1 MTIESLLTR
10 TEMTYLCGQPGL
22 ICRLAWAGFHLQ
34 PGSAVYIPSGTHLQL
49 SVNIMNIAHSS
60 QDNEDIV
67 MMLQQPH
74 VRPTGEQVAHTHRP
88 WGQQTG
94 PLQCKLPEGGVTS
107 DRIYTTEQQPDP
119 HPPEHP
125 EGFIELRL
133 GDVNQGLTELRGIWE
148 HQIIEAEGHLQVMAW
163 YADTERWP
171 RCPEARAVQ
180 LPSDLSQWMTRLIEA
195 WDDRADPDEVFHL
208 HMIHPQPQT
217 TFWEEHPAPHVLLIQ
232 RPVPNRRSLHFTA
245 SDTERSTS
253 QTLQF
258 VDTLAHPVTQS
269 SILQAAGWDDQ
280 LGPPQHIQHEIWW
293 GNDIIT
299 QEDFAQLRNGN
310 ALTVIARHL
319 DDVSSHSSTA
329 SEDVTAN
336 HVSLLQIQAV
346 RQPVQLTL
354 ATLLPID
361 EEEIDYQA
369 AESANVAIHLIKGA
383 EMGPLPTYIECPS
396 PWCENDVVTEL
407 RHWGHRCDVYRFG
420 AHDVALCF
428 PSGWSTEA
436 GISHYMLCHTDT
448 TDPEG
453 SFLHS
458 QAKAM
463 TEVEL
468 MSLLYDCGYWRASIQ
483 SVEALAPGL
492 FRVQFLNVQVQ
503 QAQHTICSRTKPAW
517 PDCTQLIGVRGPYF
531 TPPTDV
537 AGDDCVIG
545 LGFALYDFMKLFTS
559 AENILCRD
567 PAGHDFPDG
576 TRAALKMSTSTCL
589 DDYDRI
595 IVYTDGSSKAKDRHR
610 PPIWNDEQGYGDSWA
625 FVVVGET
632 LTTEEHKVEVLG
644 WTTQPV
650 IYDHQSEHFIGADG
664 IGSYLAEREALAWA
678 AMWRLAQNSSV
689 DTLFRSD
696 SLTSARQALGLMGCS
711 ERTLS
716 FNTFRGL
723 FQSLEA
729 ALPPG
734 ALAVEHIHS
743 HTGEPFNEMAD
754 WLARTEREKSFY
766 HPRQRLALKQWL
778 PIIPHMWTLFSQTD
792 GLPSLCANGLHAPIP
807 QLPPLST
814 PQRCTRWVNSST
826 RAGNFHLSAGTAN
839 VTSLYNGPWGH
850 AGKTDYLRQQ
860 FISHNLNFL
869 GLQETRAPET
879 FGQVDGVLRLGSG
892 SARGHFGTEL
902 WANLKIPY
910 AWIGRQAHFLKPTD
924 FQVLHRDPRML
935 AVQIETPYMKL
946 KILVGHAPHC
956 GHSFSEREQWWH
968 TFSNHARLR
977 HDHERLL
984 VLMDANADPGPR
996 DDCAVFT
1003 DGFLSNENTPLLQDF
1018 LTKHDLCLP
1027 ATSDCHWGPHDTW
1040 VSPNGAHL
1048 HCLDHVAV
1056 QQCHRHEC
1064 TYSCVLQDLDLG
1076 NGCWDHSATAV
1087 QLQWYEQ
1094 CDIPHK
1100 VPGMKP
1106 SPTYDIHG
1114 LRSQH
1119 VQLAIAE
1126 SPTAPWTQDI
1136 ESHVDE
1142 FNHHLLHGVAK
1153 HCPQPQRAP
1162 KKPIFTA
1169 ELWQLRATKLAT
1181 KKALKDISRR
1191 QKHEML
1197 LVCFSALR
1205 SRPAVTVDGGFFWQY
1220 DTWLLCSRVR
1230 AYCKFHCIANQ
1241 LRGRLRQAKYGQL
1254 KDVLSG
1260 MTATT
1265 PAANILHEVKS
1276 LIGPTNLKK
1285 VKATTLPYVRNHQ
1298 GQVCQSPAEA
1308 LDTWISFFQT
1318 MEGGD
1323 RLDEHQQRIEWLDN
1337 LKRFSATE
1345 INLQLSDLPSLTEL
1359 EAAYRRVQVAK
1370 ATGPDQVDA
1379 RLCHLAPAAIAK
1391 RTYAILLKTFLHGH
1405 ECLLHKGGRL
1415 HPLWKQKGAK
1425 DLCGSFCS
1433 ILISSHIG
1441 KSIHRCLRAHTADI
1455 FEKFLQK
1462 QQLGGKR
1469 RIPVTL
1475 GVHQARAYL
1484 RSRKQQGLNVGM
1496 VFLDLCEAFYRIVR
1510 EMAMGG
1516 ITSDET
1522 IARMCQRLQLGPD
1535 TMRELYQHLDKASA
1549 IERAGMPKHLQMVVQ
1564 AIHSDTHFHLQGQHD
1579 HCRTRLG
1586 TRPGDCWA
1594 DFIFSFL
1601 WARLLH
1607 ELEAELKP
1615 LDILDSIP
1623 QHGGFRC
1630 DGIAADPEDPEL
1642 TGRDDYLGPTWMDDS
1657 CFCFAATDPL
1667 TLERK
1672 AANLCGLLIQ
1682 RCQSYAMTPNLQPG
1696 KTAALLV
1703 FQGPGAAA
1711 ARKKFFGPQT
1721 DPSLPVL
1728 LEGGVQRVQ
1737 VVASYVH
1744 LGSLLHHRGDMRQE
1758 ARRRFSIA
1766 QGAFQHHRK
1775 VLYQNKQLTLQ
1786 RRAELFRTLILS
1798 KFVYGCDSWTLMEK
1812 HTRHYVHTSL
1822 MKPYRRLL
1830 PQAYIKLYS
1839 DEEVLQLTGLS
1850 DPSDLFRQQR
1860 LRHLGALYSCSDS
1873 VPWGLLNADTE
1884 WTQLVKSDIEWMWHQ
1899 LRSSSKLP
1907 DPHHHFGAWVSLMK
1921 DHRRYWK
1928 KLVRRAGDH
1937 AAAQR
1942 DNLFSVTQFH
1952 RAILQQLHQA
1962 QCLAQGPPLEV
1973 RTLAGPAYGC
1983 MQCQRKFA
1991 SRGGCGAHMFR
2002 AHGHIHPV
2010 RRLFDTTQCGCCLR
2024 EFHSYGRLKAHL
2036 IRADYCRHSLQRRNH
2051 YVVPVA
2057 GIGSSENDHQERI
2070 LDGLLPPLPG
2080 HGPHLPQGR
2089 HGVALDYN
2097 LVIFEEIYTRMLEV
2111 TSVAE
2116 GEAVLRAVASEIPTT
2131 WEDFRQTLQALVR
2144 EATSED
2150 TAVLGISA
2158 EDFFGILRRFSLEG
2172 QWPFLCEETEVVTE
2186 HWHRDLHVLED
2197 FCIKEAQ
2204 MAHSRQGHAR
2214 VPRGFGAVR
2223 YVLHAFSGRRRCGD
2237 FQFYFDRLAADH
2249 PDVQLF
2255 VISLDVVID
2264 STWGDISRQ
2273 DTRDF
2278 WLGAI
2283 NARWVVAIIG
2293 GPPCE
2298 TWSQARERS
2307 IAEHAFA
2314 PRVLRVPETP
2324 WGLPSLR
2331 LKELRQ
2337 IRVGNDLMGFILEA
2351 VVMLYCVG
2359 GVAALEHPAAPTS
2372 EESVSIWR
2380 TPILAL
2386 LLSLPGIELVSLA
2399 QGLWGAKSPKPTS
2412 FLLVNA
2418 PDMRQTLRKWQI
2430 TRELPKGISIGRD
2443 QAGGWSTSVLKE
2455 YPPSLNGGLAE
2466 GLIAAIGQCTS
2477 DPTLTVPTSFVDRCA
2492 SMMCAEYGMH
2502 IGPDFAG

>member
-1 MTIESLLTR
+1 
-10 TEMTYLCGQPGL
+10 
-22 ICRLAWAGFHLQ
+22 
-34 PGSAVYIPSGTHLQL
+34 
-49 SVNIMNIAHSS
+49 MNIGYSS

-88 WGQQTG
+88 WGQQTR
-94 PLQCKLPEGGVTS
+94 PLQCKLPEGGVAS
-107 DRIYTTEQQPDP
+107 DRIYTTDQQPDQQ
-119 HPPEHP
+119 PPEHP

-133 GDVNQGLTELRGIWE
+133 GDVNQCLTELRGIWE
-148 HQIIEAEGHLQVMAW
+148 HQTIEAEGHLQVMTW

-208 HMIHPQPQT
+208 HMIQPQPQT
-217 TFWEEHPAPHVLLIQ
+217 TFWEDHPAPHVLVIQ
-232 RPVPNRRSLHFTA
+232 QPMPDRRSLHFTA
-245 SDTERSTS
+245 SNTERSTS
-253 QTLQF
+253 QPLQF
-258 VDTLAHPVTQS
+258 VDTLAHPATQS
-269 SILQAAGWDDQ
+269 SVLQAAGWDDQ
-280 LGPPQHIQHEIWW
+280 LGLLHHIQYEIWW
-293 GNDIIT
+293 GNDIIM
-299 QEDFAQLRNGN
+299 QEGFAHLRNGN

-319 DDVSSHSSTA
+319 DDNSPHSSIA
-329 SEDVTAN
+329 SADATEN

-354 ATLLPID
+354 ENLLPIE
-361 EEEIDYQA
+361 EEEIDYQT
-369 AESANVAIHLIKGA
+369 AETATVAIRLIKGA
-383 EMGPLPTYIECPS
+383 EI
-396 PWCENDVVTEL
+396 
-407 RHWGHRCDVYRFG
+407 
-420 AHDVALCF
+420 
-428 PSGWSTEA
+428 
-436 GISHYMLCHTDT
+436 
-448 TDPEG
+448 
-453 SFLHS
+453 
-458 QAKAM
+458 AKVM
-463 TEVEL
+463 TEVDL
-468 MSLLYDCGYWRASIQ
+468 MSFLYDCGYWRAPIQ
-483 SVEALAPGL
+483 SVESLAPGL

-503 QAQHTICSRTKPAW
+503 QVQHTICSRAKPAW
-517 PDCTQLIGVRGPYF
+517 PVCTHLIGARGPYF
-531 TPPTDV
+531 TPTTDV

-545 LGFALYDFMKLFTS
+545 LGIALYDFMKLFTS
-559 AENILCRD
+559 ADDILCRD
-567 PAGHDFPDG
+567 PAGHDFPEV
-576 TRAALKMSTSTCL
+576 TKAALKMSASTCL

-595 IVYTDGSSKAKDRHR
+595 IVYTDGSSKAKDRHG
-610 PPIWNDEQGYGDSWA
+610 PPIWNDEQGHGDSWA

-632 LTTEEHKVEVLG
+632 LTDEEHKVEVLG

-650 IYDHQSEHFIGADG
+650 IYDHQSDHFIGADG

-678 AMWRLAQNSSV
+678 AMWRLAQNSRV
-689 DTLFRSD
+689 
-696 SLTSARQALGLMGCS
+696 A
-711 ERTLS
+711 
-716 FNTFRGL
+716 
-723 FQSLEA
+723 
-729 ALPPG
+729 
-734 ALAVEHIHS
+734 
-743 HTGEPFNEMAD
+743 
-754 WLARTEREKSFY
+754 
-766 HPRQRLALKQWL
+766 
-778 PIIPHMWTLFSQTD
+778 D
-792 GLPSLCANGLHAPIP
+792 GLPPLCANGLHAPTP
-807 QLPPLST
+807 QLPPLSK
-814 PQRCTRWVNSST
+814 PKRCTVQANSSH

-869 GLQETRAPET
+869 GLQETPAPET

-892 SARGHFGTEL
+892 SAKGHYGTEL

-910 AWIGRQAHFLKPTD
+910 VWIGRQAHYLKPKD

-956 GHSFSEREQWWH
+956 GHSLQEREQWWH

-977 HDHERLL
+977 HGYERLL

-996 DDCAVFT
+996 DDYVVFK

-1018 LTKHDLCLP
+1018 LTEHDLCLP
-1027 ATSDCHWGPHDTW
+1027 
-1040 VSPNGAHL
+1040 
-1048 HCLDHVAV
+1048 
-1056 QQCHRHEC
+1056 
-1064 TYSCVLQDLDLG
+1064 
-1076 NGCWDHSATAV
+1076 
-1087 QLQWYEQ
+1087 
-1094 CDIPHK
+1094 
-1100 VPGMKP
+1100 
-1106 SPTYDIHG
+1106 
-1114 LRSQH
+1114 
-1119 VQLAIAE
+1119 
-1126 SPTAPWTQDI
+1126 DI

-1142 FNHHLLHGVAK
+1142 FNHHLLHGVAN

-1169 ELWQLRATKLAT
+1169 ELWQLRETKLAT
-1181 KKALKDISRR
+1181 KKALKDISKR
-1191 QKHEML
+1191 QKQEML
-1197 LVCFSALR
+1197 LFCFSALR
-1205 SRPAVTVDGGFFWQY
+1205 SRTAISVDGGFFWQY

-1230 AYCKFHCIANQ
+1230 AYCKFHCSANQ
-1241 LRGRLRQAKYGQL
+1241 LRGRLQHAKYGQL
-1254 KDVLSG
+1254 KDILSG

-1265 PAANILHEVKS
+1265 PAANILHEVKN

-1298 GQVCQSPAEA
+1298 GQVCQSPTEA

-1318 MEGGD
+1318 ME
-1323 RLDEHQQRIEWLDN
+1323 
-1337 LKRFSATE
+1337 
-1345 INLQLSDLPSLTEL
+1345 
-1359 EAAYRRVQVAK
+1359 
-1370 ATGPDQVDA
+1370 
-1379 RLCHLAPAAIAK
+1379 
-1391 RTYAILLKTFLHGH
+1391 
-1405 ECLLHKGGRL
+1405 
-1415 HPLWKQKGAK
+1415 
-1425 DLCGSFCS
+1425 
-1433 ILISSHIG
+1433 
-1441 KSIHRCLRAHTADI
+1441 
-1455 FEKFLQK
+1455 
-1462 QQLGGKR
+1462 
-1469 RIPVTL
+1469 

-1522 IARMCQRLQLGPD
+1522 IARMRQRLKLGQD

-1549 IERAGMPKHLQMVVQ
+1549 IER
-1564 AIHSDTHFHLQGQHD
+1564 
-1579 HCRTRLG
+1579 
-1586 TRPGDCWA
+1586 DCWA

-1607 ELEAELKP
+1607 ELADELKP

-1623 QHGGFRC
+1623 QHGGLRC
-1630 DGIAADPEDPEL
+1630 EGIAADPEDTEM

-1682 RCQSYAMTPNLQPG
+1682 RSQSYAMTPNLQPG

-1703 FQGPGAAA
+1703 FQGHGAAA
-1711 ARKKFFGPQT
+1711 ARKRFFGPQT
-1721 DPSLPVL
+1721 DSSLPVL

-1775 VLYQNKQLTLQ
+1775 VLYQNKQLPLQ

-1822 MKPYRRLL
+1822 MKLYRRLL

-1884 WTQLVKSDIEWMWHQ
+1884 WTQLVRSDLEWMWYQ

-1962 QCLAQGPPLEV
+1962 QCLVQGPPSEV

-2051 YVVPVA
+2051 YVVPAA

-2097 LVIFEEIYTRMLEV
+2097 LIIFEEIYMRMLEV

-2144 EATSED
+2144 EATPED

-2158 EDFFGILRRFSLEG
+2158 EDFFGILRRFSLEA
-2172 QWPFLCEETEVVTE
+2172 QWSFLCEETEIVTE
-2186 HWHRDLHVLED
+2186 HWHRELHVLED
-2197 FCIKEAQ
+2197 FCTTEAQ
-2204 MAHSRQGHAR
+2204 TTHSRQGHAG

-2223 YVLHAFSGRRRCGD
+2223 YVLHAFSGRR
-2237 FQFYFDRLAADH
+2237 
-2249 PDVQLF
+2249 
-2255 VISLDVVID
+2255 
-2264 STWGDISRQ
+2264 
-2273 DTRDF
+2273 
-2278 WLGAI
+2278 AI
-2283 NARWVVAIIG
+2283 HARWVVAIIG

-2307 IAEHAFA
+2307 IADHAFA

-2324 WGLPSLR
+2324 WGHPSLR

-2399 QGLWGAKSPKPTS
+2399 QGLWGANPPSSTS

-2418 PDMRQTLRKWQI
+2418 PDMRQALRKWQI

-2466 GLIAAIGQCTS
+2466 GILAAIGQCAS
-2477 DPTLTVPTSFVDRCA
+2477 DPSVTVPISFADRCA
-2492 SMMCAEYGMH
+2492 SMMCAEYGEH
-2502 IGPDFAG
+2502 IGPDYAG